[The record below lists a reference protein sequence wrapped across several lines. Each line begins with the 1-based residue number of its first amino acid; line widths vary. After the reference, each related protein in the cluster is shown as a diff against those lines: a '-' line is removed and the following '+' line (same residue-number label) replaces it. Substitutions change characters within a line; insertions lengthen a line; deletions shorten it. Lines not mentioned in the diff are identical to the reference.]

1 MLNHVYLT
9 EGLFMD
15 WLSDP
20 QIWTALITLTALEIV
35 LGIDNIVF
43 ISILTNKLQA
53 SQQERGR
60 LVGLAAAMI
69 MRIILLFF
77 ASWIVGLTEELF
89 TVFDRG
95 FSGKDLIMLAGGLFL
110 IGKAT
115 MELHEKLEGEEHRET
130 STGASSFGSVIAQIM
145 MLDIVFSID
154 SVITAVGM
162 TEYLGVMIAAVVIS
176 IIVMIVSANS
186 IAGFVERHPTVKV
199 LALSFLI
206 LIGFSLIA
214 EGFHVHIPKGYIYFA
229 MAFSVMVEVV
239 NLRVRTKAAEAPAHL
254 KNSYAGKRAVE
265 NVGHRG
271 AIAD

>member
-1 MLNHVYLT
+1 
-9 EGLFMD
+9 MD
-15 WLSDP
+15 WIADP
-20 QIWTALITLTALEIV
+20 NIWTALVTLTALEIV

-43 ISILTNKLQA
+43 ISILTNKLPA
-53 SQQERGR
+53 NQQERGR
-60 LVGLAAAMI
+60 LVGLGAAMI

-77 ASWIVGLTEELF
+77 ASWIVGLTDELF
-89 TVFDRG
+89 SIFDRG

-115 MELHEKLEGEEHRET
+115 MELHERLEGEEHEQKV
-130 STGASSFGSVIAQIM
+130 SGVSSFGSVIAQIM
-145 MLDIVFSID
+145 LLDIVFSID

-162 TEYLGVMIAAVVIS
+162 TDFLGVMIAAVIIS

-206 LIGFSLIA
+206 LIGFSLVA
-214 EGFHVHIPKGYIYFA
+214 EGFDVHIPKGYVYFA

-239 NLRVRTKAAEAPAHL
+239 NLRIRTKSTEAPTHL
-254 KNSYAGKRAVE
+254 KGSYAGKHLVE
-265 NVGHRG
+265 NVGQRG
-271 AIAD
+271 PATGD

>member
-1 MLNHVYLT
+1 MS
-9 EGLFMD
+9 FD

-20 QIWTALITLTALEIV
+20 NIWTALLTLTALEIV

-43 ISILTNKLQA
+43 ISILTNKLPKD
-53 SQQERGR
+53 QQERGR
-60 LVGLAAAMI
+60 LTGLGAAMI

-77 ASWIVGLTEELF
+77 ASWIVGLTGTLF
-89 TVFDRG
+89 SVFDRE

-115 MELHEKLEGEEHRET
+115 MELHDRLEGEEHHTEAKT
-130 STGASSFGSVIAQIM
+130 VSSFGAVIGQILL
-145 MLDIVFSID
+145 LDIVFSID

-162 TEYLGVMIAAVVIS
+162 TEYLGVMIAAVVLS

-186 IAGFVERHPTVKV
+186 IAGFVEQHPTVKV

-206 LIGFSLIA
+206 LIGFSLVA

-229 MAFSVMVEVV
+229 MAFSVMVEVI
-239 NLRVRTKAAEAPAHL
+239 NLQIRKKEAKPAPVHL
-254 KNSYAGKRAVE
+254 RKSFPGQAAVE
-265 NVGHRG
+265 RAGTRSATSG
-271 AIAD
+271 D

>member
-1 MLNHVYLT
+1 
-9 EGLFMD
+9 MD

-20 QIWTALITLTALEIV
+20 QIWTALLALTTLEIV

-43 ISILTNKLQA
+43 ISILTNKLPA
-53 SQQERGR
+53 HQQERGR
-60 LVGLAAAMI
+60 LVGLGAAMI

-77 ASWIVGLTEELF
+77 ASWIVGLTGQLF
-89 TVFDRG
+89 AIFDRG

-110 IGKAT
+110 LAKAT
-115 MELHEKLEGEEHRET
+115 MELHEKLEGEEHEAGT
-130 STGASSFGSVIAQIM
+130 VAAASFGAVIFQIM
-145 MLDIVFSID
+145 LLDIVFSID

-162 TEYLGVMIAAVVIS
+162 TDYLGVMIAAVIIS
-176 IIVMIVSANS
+176 IVVMVVSANS
-186 IAGFVERHPTVKV
+186 IASFVQRHPTVKV

-239 NLRVRTKAAEAPAHL
+239 NLRIHSKSTEEPTHL
-254 KNSYAGKRAVE
+254 KRSFAGKHAVE
-265 NVGHRG
+265 NIRG
-271 AIAD
+271 RGVPSGD